1 MPAATL
7 CVAVWRIGIMKT
19 FLISVLCALVLG
31 CSQSTN
37 EKTLQLQRSLK
48 MNMNNELAT
57 FAGGC
62 FWCVESG
69 FEKLT
74 GVHEVISGYTG
85 GQMKNPSYEQVSSGR
100 TGHVEAVQ
108 VYYDPTVISY
118 EALVES
124 FWRQINPTDNGG
136 QFADRGEQYRPLIF
150 YHDETQREIAEKSR
164 AALDA
169 SGRFDSPIVTEIKP
183 LEQFYPAEDFHQDY
197 HKKNPLRYKFY
208 RYHSGRDEFLEKTW
222 GDDLDSSKYE
232 KPSDEVL
239 RTQLTE
245 LQYEVTQNEGTEKP
259 FENEYWDNK
268 QEGIYVDIVTGEPLF
283 SSLDK
288 YDSGTGW
295 PSFSKPLNEDHI
307 VVRQD
312 FKLFTPRIEV
322 RSKYGD
328 SHLGHVF
335 PDGPPSTGLRYCLNS
350 ASLRFIPKEKL
361 AEEGYEEFVTLF
373 RPK

>member
-1 MPAATL
+1 MIKFAY
-7 CVAVWRIGIMKT
+7 AV
-19 FLISVLCALVLG
+19 CALAVFSG
-31 CSQSTN
+31 CSPGTN
-37 EKTLQLQRSLK
+37 DKTLQLQGSLK
-48 MNMNNELAT
+48 MNKNNEIAT

-69 FEKLT
+69 FEKLA

-85 GQMKNPSYEQVSSGR
+85 GHMKNPTYEQVSSGG

-108 VYYDPTVISY
+108 VYYDPKLISY
-118 EALVES
+118 KALVES

-136 QFADRGEQYRPLIF
+136 QFADRGKQYRPVIF
-150 YHDETQREIAEKSR
+150 YHNEIQKKIAEKSR
-164 AALDA
+164 AALEA
-169 SGRFDSPIVTEIKP
+169 SGRFDRPIATEIKP
-183 LEQFYPAEDFHQDY
+183 FEQFSPAEDYHQDY
-197 HKKNPLRYKFY
+197 HKKNPLRYKLY
-208 RYHSGRDEFLEKTW
+208 RHNSGRDEFLEKTW
-222 GDDLDSSKYE
+222 GKEASKYE

-245 LQYEVTQNEGTEKP
+245 LQYDVTQNEGTEKP
-259 FENEYWDNK
+259 FENEYWDSK

-295 PSFSKPLNEDHI
+295 PSFSKPLSEEHI
-307 VVRQD
+307 VVRKD
-312 FKLFTPRIEV
+312 FKLLSPRIEV
-322 RSKYGD
+322 RSKSGD

-335 PDGPPSTGLRYCLNS
+335 PDGPPSTGLRYCINS

-361 AEEGYEEFVTLF
+361 AEAGYEEFVGLF
-373 RPK
+373 EK

>member
-1 MPAATL
+1 MH
-7 CVAVWRIGIMKT
+7 K
-19 FLISVLCALVLG
+19 
-31 CSQSTN
+31 
-37 EKTLQLQRSLK
+37 
-48 MNMNNELAT
+48 NNELAT

-69 FEKLT
+69 FEKLA

-85 GQMKNPSYEQVSSGR
+85 GHLKNPSYEQVSSGG
-100 TGHVEAVQ
+100 TGHVEVVQ
-108 VYYDPTVISY
+108 VYYDPSVISY

-136 QFADRGEQYRPLIF
+136 QFADRGEQYRPVIF

-169 SGRFDSPIVTEIKP
+169 SGRFDSPIATEIKP
-183 LEQFYPAEDFHQDY
+183 FEQFYPAEDYHQDY

-208 RYHSGRDEFLEKTW
+208 RHNSGRDEFLEKTW
-222 GDDLDSSKYE
+222 GDDLSKTSYE

-239 RTQLTE
+239 RRQLTE
-245 LQYEVTQNEGTEKP
+245 LQYDVTQDEGTEKP
-259 FENEYWDNK
+259 FKNEYWDNK
-268 QEGIYVDIVTGEPLF
+268 REGIYVDIVTGEPLF

-307 VVRQD
+307 VVRKD
-312 FKLFTPRIEV
+312 FKLFSPRIEV

-361 AEEGYEEFVTLF
+361 AEAGYEEFVSLF
-373 RPK
+373 EK

>member
-1 MPAATL
+1 MHAATL

-69 FEKLT
+69 FEKLA

-118 EALVES
+118 EALIES

>member
-1 MPAATL
+1 M
-7 CVAVWRIGIMKT
+7 MKN
-19 FLISVLCALVLG
+19 FLINVLCALVLLNG

-37 EKTLQLQRSLK
+37 EKNFTIAKESK
-48 MNMNNELAT
+48 NEYEYELAT

-69 FEKLT
+69 FEKLA

-85 GQMKNPSYEQVSSGR
+85 GDLKNPSYEQVSSGG

-108 VYYDPTVISY
+108 VYYDPAVISY

-136 QFADRGEQYRPLIF
+136 QFADRGEQYRPVIF
-150 YHDETQREIAEKSR
+150 YHDETQREMAEKSR

-183 LEQFYPAEDFHQDY
+183 FEQFYPAEDFHQDY

-222 GDDLDSSKYE
+222 GDELDSSKTYE

-239 RTQLTE
+239 RQQLTE

-259 FENEYWDNK
+259 FENE
-268 QEGIYVDIVTGEPLF
+268 I
-283 SSLDK
+283 
-288 YDSGTGW
+288 
-295 PSFSKPLNEDHI
+295 
-307 VVRQD
+307 
-312 FKLFTPRIEV
+312 
-322 RSKYGD
+322 
-328 SHLGHVF
+328 LG
-335 PDGPPSTGLRYCLNS
+335 
-350 ASLRFIPKEKL
+350 
-361 AEEGYEEFVTLF
+361 
-373 RPK
+373 